1 MAHAATAAAHPPKEV
16 RLEWNPSGELAVI
29 IAHSVDNPGKH
40 YVYRIAVYVDN
51 KMAATRDYQSQA
63 SADGLTDVF
72 SLGPLPSGTNLKAE
86 AYCVIMG
93 STVGS
98 TVVP

>member
-1 MAHAATAAAHPPKEV
+1 
-16 RLEWNPSGELAVI
+16 LAVLV
-29 IAHSVDNPGKH
+29 AHSVDNPGKH
-40 YVYRIAVYVDN
+40 YIYRITVYVDN
-51 KMAATRDYQSQA
+51 KMAATRDYQSQT
-63 SADGLTDVF
+63 STDGLTDVF
-72 SLGPLPSGTNLKAE
+72 SLGALPSGANLKAE